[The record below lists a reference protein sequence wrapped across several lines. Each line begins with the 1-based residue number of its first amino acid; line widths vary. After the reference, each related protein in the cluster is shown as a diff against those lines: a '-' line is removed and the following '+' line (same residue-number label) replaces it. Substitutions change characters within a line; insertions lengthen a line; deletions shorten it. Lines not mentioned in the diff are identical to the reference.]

1 MKTSFQKKETLR
13 QKRLKMIS
21 KVQANTAAYLQQ
33 ISSQNKKEPISVD
46 KTKEMDKVESLKEQ
60 IQKGDYKLDTTKTA
74 QAIAKD
80 LI

>member
-21 KVQANTAAYLQQ
+21 KAQANTAAYLQQ
-33 ISSQNKKEPISVD
+33 ISSQNKKESISVD